1 MVAEVGAMISVGAL
15 KCGVACMSG
24 KGISNEVEVV
34 GELLLAGMSELIE
47 SAEET
52 IELVIINDEMI
63 LSTSVCL
70 LSDLNGNIAE

>member
-1 MVAEVGAMISVGAL
+1 MYYGIAVDVGAIMSVGVL
-15 KCGVACMSG
+15 KGEVACMSG

-52 IELVIINDEMI
+52 VEFVIINDDLIYMYVT

-70 LSDLNGNIAE
+70 

>member
-1 MVAEVGAMISVGAL
+1 MYYGIAIDVGAIMSVGVL
-15 KCGVACMSG
+15 KGEVACMSG

-52 IELVIINDEMI
+52 MEFVIINDDLI
-63 LSTSVCL
+63 YVTLSTSVCL
-70 LSDLNGNIAE
+70 